1 MHRMSSWLAAASGVA
16 LVAGLF
22 AAAAPAFAQSA
33 DGTQSPRGRQIEEV
47 VTTSRQRTETLQD
60 VPVAVTGFSR
70 ESLDMYNLNDLE
82 KIATD
87 TPNLIVGRGISGS
100 GPTIHLRGVGT
111 NGGSAGFDPAVGI
124 VIDGVSYARG
134 RWVQQG
140 YFDVDRV
147 EVLKGPQALYFGKNN
162 SAGLISLTTADPDAE
177 FEGYGKIGYEI
188 EARETVAEAV
198 ASIPLSDTFGVR
210 LAFRFSD
217 FDGFIRNQAEPIVG
231 QDPLG
236 FVIPGALNKRLPN
249 EQEYL
254 GRVTL
259 KWVPNDNLEAKL
271 KVSAARNTDSS
282 RYSTL
287 QQLVCYGPNGE
298 PQPIF
303 GVRDP
308 YDDCTQNFTQS
319 LADLPDELM
328 SGEPDEFKKNGGEQ
342 WSEFESFSAT
352 FQADYS
358 LEDITLTS
366 ITAYTWYDNQYMGNS
381 EFSAQGQVG
390 VYENA
395 RYGTFSQELRGVT
408 TLDGPFNLLA
418 GVYFQDIDFSFRN
431 SARIF
436 PAPADPVTGRYWSYD
451 KISTT
456 RGKTWSAFAELTWNI
471 TDAIELTGGARYTRE
486 TKDSDLQ
493 STYVHSLLRGAL
505 TDRSLQNKFKDTN
518 VSPQAT
524 VTWRPS
530 EELTLYGAYRQGF
543 KSGGFDNSF
552 LLTNTS
558 AEREDLTFK
567 SETSNGFEIG
577 AKTALLD
584 RTLQINATAYRY
596 TFKNLQVQELDTETT
611 QFKIRNAG
619 KARTTGVEMDFTWL
633 ASDALSLRG
642 AAAYNDG
649 HYVDFIVGCYS
660 GQSIEAGC
668 DRVRNPANG
677 RFTSQDRSG
686 EPLIK
691 APKWTLRLGFSYE
704 LPLTADWRWMLTGD
718 ASYSDDYLLDEKGTP
733 GAVQDDYVLVDASA
747 RLLDADDRWEFAVI
761 GRNLSNRAIAFT
773 GLGRPLTGGSS
784 GLPAGTPG
792 QTFSDVTVGV
802 QRGREIMFQITYRFH

>member
-1 MHRMSSWLAAASGVA
+1 MSRIYSLSPWAAMALLAAAA
-16 LVAGLF
+16 LP
-22 AAAAPAFAQSA
+22 AAAQDPSSRSTEF
-33 DGTQSPRGRQIEEV
+33 RGRQIEEV
-47 VTTSRQRTETLQD
+47 VTTSRQREETLQS
-60 VPVAVTGFSR
+60 VPVAATGFSR
-70 ESLDMYNLNDLE
+70 ESLEMYAISDLE
-82 KIATD
+82 EIGTQ
-87 TPNLIVGRGISGS
+87 TPNLVVGRGVSGS

-124 VIDGVSYARG
+124 VIDGVSYSRG

-140 YFDVDRV
+140 YFDVERV

-162 SAGLISLTTADPDAE
+162 SAGLISLTTANPGDR
-177 FEGYGKIGYEI
+177 FEAYGKVGYEI
-188 EARETVAEAV
+188 EARELVTEAV
-198 ASIPLSDTFGVR
+198 MSTPISDTVGLR
-210 LAFRFSD
+210 LAFRYSELK
-217 FDGFIRNQAEPIVG
+217 GFIKNQAEPIIG

-259 KWVPNDNLEAKL
+259 RFTPNDQLEAVL
-271 KVSAARNTDSS
+271 KVSAARNTDAS

-287 QQLVCYGPNGE
+287 QQSICYGPNGE

-308 YDDCTQNFTQS
+308 FDDCTQNFTQS

-342 WSEFESFSAT
+342 WSEFESFAAT
-352 FQADYS
+352 FQANYT
-358 LEDITLTS
+358 LEDVTLTS
-366 ITAYTWYDNQYMGNS
+366 ISAYTWYDNQYMGNS

-390 VYENA
+390 VYENG
-395 RYGTFSQELRGVT
+395 RYGMFSQELRGVT
-408 TLDGPFNLLA
+408 TFEGPLNFLF
-418 GVYFQDIDFSFRN
+418 GVYYQNTDFSFRN

-436 PAPADPVTGRYWSYD
+436 AAPRDPVTGRYWSYD

-456 RGKTWSAFAELTWNI
+456 EGKTWSAFAEATWNI
-471 TDAIELTGGARYTRE
+471 TDTLELAGGARYTRE

-493 STYVHSLLRGAL
+493 STYVHSLLSGSL
-505 TDRSLQNKFKDTN
+505 TDRSLQNKFKDSN

-524 VTWRPS
+524 LTWRPDDA
-530 EELTLYGAYRQGF
+530 LTLFGAYRQGF

-552 LLTNTS
+552 LLTNAS
-558 AEREDLTFK
+558 AETEDLTFK
-567 SETSNGFEIG
+567 SETSNGFEVG
-577 AKTALLD
+577 AKTSWFD
-584 RTLQINATAYRY
+584 RTLQLNATAYRY
-596 TFKNLQVQELDTETT
+596 TFENLQVQELDTETT

-619 KARTTGVEMDFTWL
+619 KARTTGVEMDVTWL
-633 ASDALSLRG
+633 VTDALSLRG
-642 AAAYNDG
+642 AASYNDG
-649 HYVDFIVGCYS
+649 HYVDFLVGCYS
-660 GQSIEAGC
+660 GQSIQAGC
-668 DRVRNPANG
+668 DRVLNAANG

-686 EPLIK
+686 QPLLK
-691 APKWTLRLGFSYE
+691 APKVTLRGGFSYE
-704 LPLTADWRWMLTGD
+704 IPVSDGWSVIVTGD
-718 ASYSDDYLLDEKGTP
+718 ASYSDKFLLDEKASP
-733 GAVQDDYVLVDASA
+733 GAVQKSFVLLDASA
-747 RLLDADDRWEFAVI
+747 RLLDVDNHWEFAVI
-761 GRNLSNRAIAFT
+761 GRNLTNEAIAFT

-802 QRGREIMFQITYRFH
+802 QRGREIMFQLTYRFN

>member
-1 MHRMSSWLAAASGVA
+1 MRRTYLLALALPCLTLFAASGT
-16 LVAGLF
+16 
-22 AAAAPAFAQSA
+22 AAQTTEPAPKE
-33 DGTQSPRGRQIEEV
+33 RRIEEV
-47 VTTSRQRTETLQD
+47 VTTARQRTETLQSI
-60 VPVAVTGFSR
+60 PVAATGFNR
-70 ESLDMYNLNDLE
+70 ESLEMYNLNDLE
-82 KIATD
+82 KVSSE

-100 GPTIHLRGVGT
+100 GPTLHLRGIGT

-124 VIDGVSYARG
+124 VVDGVSYSRG

-162 SAGLISLTTADPDAE
+162 SAGLISLTTADPGSD
-177 FEGYGKIGYEI
+177 FEGYGRVGYEI
-188 EARETVAEAV
+188 EARELVTEAV
-198 ASIPLSDTFGVR
+198 SSIPVSDTFGIR
-210 LAFRFSD
+210 IAFRYNQLR
-217 FDGFIRNQAEPIVG
+217 GFIKNQAEPIVG
-231 QDPLG
+231 EDPLG

-249 EQEYL
+249 EKEYL
-254 GRVTL
+254 GRLTF
-259 KWVPNDNLEAKL
+259 KWTPNDNFEAKL

-287 QQLVCYGPNGE
+287 QQKVCYGPNGQ

-303 GVRDP
+303 GVNDP
-308 YDDCTQNFTQS
+308 FDDCKQNFTQS

-328 SGEPDEFKKNGGEQ
+328 SGEPDAFKKNGGEQ
-342 WSEFESFSAT
+342 WSEFESFSTA
-352 FQADYS
+352 FQAEYS
-358 LEDITLTS
+358 LEDVTLTS
-366 ITAYTWYDNQYMGNS
+366 VTAYTWYDNQYMGNS
-381 EFSAQGQVG
+381 EFSAEGQVG
-390 VYENA
+390 VYENERHGA
-395 RYGTFSQELRGVT
+395 FSQEIRAVT
-408 TLDGPFNLLA
+408 TFDGPVNFLFGA
-418 GVYFQDIDFSFRN
+418 YFQDVDFSFRN

-436 PAPADPVTGRYWSYD
+436 AAPRDPVTGRYWSYD
-451 KISTT
+451 KISRTS
-456 RGKTWSAFAELTWNI
+456 GKTWSAFGELTWDI
-471 TDAIELTGGARYTRE
+471 TPNLELTGGARYTRE
-486 TKDSDLQ
+486 KKDSDLQ

-505 TDRSLQNKFKDTN
+505 TDRSLQNTFKDSN

-524 VTWRPS
+524 LTWRPTG
-530 EELTLYGAYRQGF
+530 ELTFFGAYRQGF

-552 LLTNTS
+552 LLTNAS

-577 AKTALLD
+577 AKTSMLND
-584 RTLQINATAYRY
+584 TLQFNATAYRY
-596 TFKNLQVQELDTETT
+596 TFENLQVQELDTETT

-619 KARTTGVEMDFTWL
+619 KARTTGIETEFTWL
-633 ASDALSLRG
+633 ATDSLTLRG

-649 HYVDFIVGCYS
+649 HYVDFLVGCYS

-686 EPLIK
+686 QKLLK
-691 APKWTLRLGFSYE
+691 APEWTFRAGFSFDV
-704 LPLTADWRWMLTGD
+704 PVTDSWNFVLTGD
-718 ASYSDDYLLDEKGTP
+718 AAYSDDYLLDEKASP
-733 GAVQDDYVLVDASA
+733 GAEQKSYVLIDASV
-747 RLLDADDRWEFAVI
+747 RLRDAMDHWEFALI
-761 GRNLSNRAIAFT
+761 GRNLTNEPVAFT

-802 QRGREIMFQITYRFH
+802 QRGRELMFQLTYRFH

>member
-1 MHRMSSWLAAASGVA
+1 MECHRIARRLAASS
-16 LVAGLF
+16 LLPLM
-22 AAAAPAFAQSA
+22 AAAPALAQDAPPPASV
-33 DGTQSPRGRQIEEV
+33 QYQGRQIEQV

-70 ESLDMYNLNDLE
+70 EGLEMYNLNDLE
-82 KIATD
+82 KVATE
-87 TPNLIVGRGISGS
+87 TPNLIVGRGVSGS
-100 GPTIHLRGVGT
+100 GPTLHLRGIGT

-124 VIDGVSYARG
+124 VVDGVSYSRG

-162 SAGLISLTTADPDAE
+162 SAGLISLTTADPGPD
-177 FEGYGKIGYEI
+177 FEGYARIGYEI
-188 EARETVAEAV
+188 EARELVSEAV
-198 ASIPLSDTFGVR
+198 ASIPVSDTFGVR
-210 LAFRFSD
+210 IALRYAD
-217 FDGFIRNQAEPIVG
+217 LKGFMRNQAEPIVG
-231 QDPLG
+231 EDPLG
-236 FVIPGALNKRLPN
+236 FTIPGALNRRLPD

-254 GRVTL
+254 GRVTF
-259 KWVPNDNLEAKL
+259 KWTPNDAFQAKL
-271 KVSAARNTDSS
+271 KVSASRNTDDS

-287 QQLVCYGPNGE
+287 QQKVCYGPNGQ

-303 GVRDP
+303 GVNDP
-308 YDDCTQNFTQS
+308 FDDCKQNFTQS
-319 LADLPDELM
+319 LADFPDELM
-328 SGEPDEFKKNGGEQ
+328 SGEPDAFKKNGGEQ
-342 WSEFESFSAT
+342 WSEFESFSAA
-352 FQADYS
+352 FQADYT
-358 LEDITLTS
+358 LEDVTLTS
-366 ITAYTWYDNQYMGNS
+366 ITAYTWYDNQYLGNS
-381 EFSAQGQVG
+381 EFTAEGQVG
-390 VYENA
+390 VYENERHGA
-395 RYGTFSQELRGVT
+395 FSQELRAVT
-408 TLDGPFNLLA
+408 TFDGPVNFLLGA
-418 GVYFQDIDFSFRN
+418 YFQDVDFSFRN

-436 PAPADPVTGRYWSYD
+436 AAPRDPVTGRYWSYD

-456 RGKTWSAFAELTWNI
+456 RGKTWSAFGEVTWNI
-471 TDAIELTGGARYTRE
+471 TDAIELSGGARYTRE

-493 STYVHSLLRGAL
+493 STYVHSLLSGSL
-505 TDRSLQNKFKDTN
+505 TDRSLQNEFKDSN

-524 VTWRPS
+524 LTWRPS
-530 EELTLYGAYRQGF
+530 ESLTLFGAYRQGF

-552 LLTNTS
+552 LLTNTT

-577 AKTALLD
+577 AKASLLD

-633 ASDALSLRG
+633 VTDAFTLRG

-649 HYVDFIVGCYS
+649 HYVDFLVGCYS

-668 DRVRNPANG
+668 DQVLNPANG
-677 RFTSQDRSG
+677 RYTSQDRSG
-686 EPLIK
+686 QKLLK
-691 APKWTLRLGFSYE
+691 APDWTFRLGFNYE
-704 LPLTADWRWMLTGD
+704 VPLNDDWRMLLTGD
-718 ASYSDDYLLDEKGTP
+718 MAYSDDYLLDEKVTP
-733 GAVQDDYVLVDASA
+733 GAEQKSYV
-747 RLLDADDRWEFAVI
+747 LLDASLRFLDTRDRWEFAVI
-761 GRNLSNRAIAFT
+761 GRNLSNEAIAFT

-784 GLPAGTPG
+784 GLPEGTPG

-802 QRGREIMFQITYRFH
+802 QRGREVMFQITYRFH